1 MDASGKQM
9 AIVGTANIWVS
20 MELTK
25 FKKRIL
31 VIVLSSFPDDE
42 PLLLGLPEMDNLKL
56 LPKG

>member
-1 MDASGKQM
+1 M